1 MTQGRRG
8 ARSFAVR
15 MMLLV
20 LLPAALVTMVGL
32 AGAGAQGGGPE
43 PSAPDTTTAE
53 PDSNP
58 VPAEPGSTG
67 SPTPS
72 ATLTEP
78 IEPLTIIAATGPD
91 GVLQIAVRE
100 IRPFAFP
107 TPAGWSGYSIDMWE
121 AAAAA
126 LRVPYEYIEV
136 ATVKEQLDAVRTGR
150 TDAALGAISITAERE
165 AEFDFTVPI
174 YDSGLQVMVRPQSTG
189 LWRQMLKLFSSTVLL
204 LVLGLVVLL
213 VIVGHIIWLVERR
226 RNDHFPKPYASGVW
240 EGIWWAIVTMSTVGY
255 GDRTVS
261 TRTGRIIAM
270 AWMLVG
276 MVLVAQFT
284 AIITSTLTVE
294 RIYSDIRGVQDLY
307 GKDVVTVAD
316 TSASRFLDAQGIAGP
331 RVTDVDEAFD
341 AVRTGE
347 AAAFVYDSPVL
358 RYYAANQ
365 TSGDV
370 EVVGPLIQPQGYG
383 MAFPS
388 GSPLVPPLNLEFLK
402 LRENGTAQELD
413 DRYFGS

>member
-1 MTQGRRG
+1 MAMGRRR
-8 ARSFAVR
+8 AWSFAFRVGA
-15 MMLLV
+15 LV
-20 LLPAALVTMVGL
+20 LLPAVIVTVVGL
-32 AGAGAQGGGPE
+32 AVAGAQTGG
-43 PSAPDTTTAE
+43 
-53 PDSNP
+53 
-58 VPAEPGSTG
+58 
-67 SPTPS
+67 
-72 ATLTEP
+72 TEP
-78 IEPLTIIAATGPD
+78 PGVETAPVTAPSTTGVPTAPAGAPLDPLTIIAATGPD

-121 AAAAA
+121 TAAAA
-126 LRVPYEYIEV
+126 LTIRYEYVQVE
-136 ATVKEQLDAVRTGR
+136 TVKEQLDAVRTGR

-174 YDSGLQVMVRPQSTG
+174 YDSGLQVMVRPASTG

-226 RNDHFPKPYASGVW
+226 RNDHFPKPYAAGVW

-261 TRTGRIIAM
+261 TRTGRLIAM

-276 MVLVAQFT
+276 LVLVAQFT
-284 AIITSTLTVE
+284 AIITSTLTVD

-316 TSASRFLDAQGIAGP
+316 TTAARFLDAQGIPAR
-331 RVTDVDEAFD
+331 RVTTIDEAFD
-341 AVRTGE
+341 AVRSGS
-347 AAAFVYDSPVL
+347 AAAVVYDSPVL
-358 RYYAANQ
+358 RYYAA
-365 TSGDV
+365 TEGAGDV
-370 EVVGPLIQPQGYG
+370 EVVGPLVQPQGYG
-383 MAFPS
+383 MAFPE

-402 LRENGTAQELD
+402 LREDGTAQELD